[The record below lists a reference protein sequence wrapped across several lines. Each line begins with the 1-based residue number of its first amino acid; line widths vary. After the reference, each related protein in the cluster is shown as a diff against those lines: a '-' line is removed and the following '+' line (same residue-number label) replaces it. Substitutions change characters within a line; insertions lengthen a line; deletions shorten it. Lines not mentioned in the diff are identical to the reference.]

1 LTEKYF
7 SDLPS
12 NKDLLHKAKLE
23 ITKELS
29 NLPIPRN
36 TKLIGVSGTALSL
49 ASIYKKQ
56 QKFNED
62 ELHNLKLD
70 IKNIKEINNQLL
82 EMTEAEILTMFRGID
97 PKRAE
102 TITSGVF
109 LLEKI
114 ISQYCISSIIIS
126 KNDILEGLILKK
138 Y

>member
-1 LTEKYF
+1 
-7 SDLPS
+7 
-12 NKDLLHKAKLE
+12 
-23 ITKELS
+23 
-29 NLPIPRN
+29 
-36 TKLIGVSGTALSL
+36 
-49 ASIYKKQ
+49 
-56 QKFNED
+56 
-62 ELHNLKLD
+62 
-70 IKNIKEINNQLL
+70 
-82 EMTEAEILTMFRGID
+82 MTEAEILTMFRGID